1 MAIQAVMSP
10 QERAEASRWVEAEN
24 RRLSNE
30 IATRSPNPNEGMGKD
45 DFLRIL
51 ITQLTYQDPTAPMQ
65 DREFIAQMA
74 QFSSLEQMQNMA
86 ADFSRMAHMLHLSD
100 ATSAIGKSVE
110 IITDDQ
116 IVQGVIQAVTRE
128 EVPRIVVNGR
138 YFNWE
143 QVTAV
148 FDTSFINEIED

>member
-1 MAIQAVMSP
+1 MSIQAVMSP
-10 QERAEASRWVEAEN
+10 QERAEANRWVEAEN
-24 RRLSNE
+24 RRLAQE
-30 IATRSPNPNEGMGKD
+30 INTRAPNPNEGMGKD

-51 ITQLTYQDPTAPMQ
+51 VTQLTHQDPTAPMQ
-65 DREFIAQMA
+65 DRDFIAQMA

-86 ADFSRMAHMLHLSD
+86 ADFSRMAHMLQLSD
-100 ATSAIGKSVE
+100 ATSAVGKSVE

-128 EVPRIVVNGR
+128 EVPRIVVNNR
-138 YFNWE
+138 YFYWE